1 MINSEISKLVGAPP
15 STVTGSGMRSDNEA
29 SKRSRTVSLGGFFT
43 PDTRRLGFASDGVSA
58 PSMGSGPVNR
68 DGGVSQAGR
77 ARRAA

>member
-1 MINSEISKLVGAPP
+1 MNSEIAKVVGKPQ

-29 SKRSRTVSLGGFFT
+29 SRRPRTVNCGGAYC
-43 PDTRRLGFASDGVSA
+43 PDARRLGFGSEGVNA